1 MPAPIAYSPSV
12 QRRDVMMACHA
23 PKDHPLPMD
32 TSADILHRFLLE
44 RAQLR
49 GVIVKLSATWHQVR
63 DRAEYPLAIADLLAN
78 ALTSSALFTGNIKFE
93 GALSIQ
99 IKAAGA
105 LSLLFA
111 ECSHAGELRGIARWQ
126 PDLAADFRLTA
137 AGSPLLAIT
146 IENAASGQR
155 YQGVVPCDDDDLGA
169 LFERY
174 FERSEQL
181 PTRVLLA
188 NDGERCAGLMLQQ
201 LPAQAG
207 ADPDAWNRAGHL
219 LATLSAQELLDA
231 PAETLLRRLFHE
243 EDVRL
248 LAAQPLRFGCRCS
261 RERVAAVLR
270 TLGRDE
276 AFASVQADG
285 RVEVTCEFC
294 NTRYHF
300 DAIDIEQIFR
310 DPAGTPTSAAEH

>member
-1 MPAPIAYSPSV
+1 MNDSP
-12 QRRDVMMACHA
+12 DA
-23 PKDHPLPMD
+23 
-32 TSADILHRFLLE
+32 LHRFLLE

-49 GVIVKLSATWHQVR
+49 GVLVRLTSTWHRVR
-63 DRAEYPLAIADLLAN
+63 ERADYPPAVAELLAKT
-78 ALTSSALFTGNIKFE
+78 LTASALFTGNIKFE
-93 GALSIQ
+93 GSLSIQ
-99 IKAAGA
+99 LKAAGA

-111 ECSHAGELRGIARWQ
+111 ECSHAGELRGLARWQ
-126 PDLAADFRLTA
+126 PELPADFRLTA
-137 AGSPLLAIT
+137 AGEPLLAIT

-155 YQGVVPCDDDDLGA
+155 YQGVVPCEDDDLA
-169 LFERY
+169 VLFERY
-174 FERSEQL
+174 FARSEQL
-181 PTRVLLA
+181 PTRAILA
-188 NDGERCAGLMLQQ
+188 TDGDRCAGLMLQQ
-201 LPAQAG
+201 LPTTEAV
-207 ADPDAWNRAGHL
+207 ADADAWNRAGHL
-219 LATLSAQELLDA
+219 LATLSRGELLGLS
-231 PAETLLRRLFHE
+231 PERLLMRLFHE

-248 LAAQPLRFGCRCS
+248 LTAQPLRFGCRCS

-300 DAIDIEQIFR
+300 DAVDIEQIFR

>member
-1 MPAPIAYSPSV
+1 MHGSNAKIT
-12 QRRDVMMACHA
+12 RRPMNHTSDV
-23 PKDHPLPMD
+23 
-32 TSADILHRFLLE
+32 LHRFILE

-49 GVIVKLSATWHQVR
+49 GAIVRLSATWRQVR
-63 DRAEYPLAIADLLAN
+63 ERADYPAAVAGLLAN
-78 ALTSSALFTGNIKFE
+78 ALTASALFTANIKFD

-99 IKAAGA
+99 IKGAGA

-111 ECSHAGELRGIARWQ
+111 ECSSAGELRGIARWQ
-126 PDLAADFRLTA
+126 PDLPAGFRLTG
-137 AGSPLLAIT
+137 AGAPLLAIT
-146 IENAASGQR
+146 IENAATAQR
-155 YQGVVPCDDDDLGA
+155 YQGVVPCDDDDLA
-169 LFERY
+169 VLFERY
-174 FERSEQL
+174 FARSEQL

-188 NDGERCAGLMLQQ
+188 NDAACCAGIMLQQ
-201 LPAQAG
+201 LPETQAT

-219 LATLSAQELLDA
+219 LATLGSGELLAADA
-231 PAETLLRRLFHE
+231 PTLLRRLFHE

-248 LAAQPLRFGCRCS
+248 LGAQPLRFNCRCS

-270 TLGRDE
+270 TLGREE

-300 DAIDIEQIFR
+300 DAVDIEQIFR
-310 DPAGTPTSAAEH
+310 DPAGTTPTSAAEH